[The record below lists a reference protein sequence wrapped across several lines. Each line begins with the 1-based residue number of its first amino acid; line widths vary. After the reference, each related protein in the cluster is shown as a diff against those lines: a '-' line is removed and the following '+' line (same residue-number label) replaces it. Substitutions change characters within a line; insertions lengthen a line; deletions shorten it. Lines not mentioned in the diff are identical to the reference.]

1 MAKAILLTTFAPW
14 LPHHTSNASDDLLQH
29 FIDARGDACD
39 YLRHLPVDPVAAP
52 RMVLD
57 AFERLRPKVLVC
69 CGMAETRSRLELET
83 QAVLDGSVLHS
94 DLNLP
99 RLADGLTLTAVS
111 DDAGDFVCNAL
122 YYRCL
127 EHVQATAGEHHCL
140 FVHVPVLT
148 AENTAALTQS
158 FAAIINRLTAEI

>member
-1 MAKAILLTTFAPW
+1 MAKAILITTFAPW

-29 FIDARGDACD
+29 FIDAGGDACD
-39 YLRHLPVDPVAAP
+39 YLRHLPVDPVTAP

-57 AFERLRPKVLVC
+57 AFERLRPKVLLC

-83 QAVLDGSVLHS
+83 QAVLEGNVLHS
-94 DLNLP
+94 DLNLS
-99 RLADGLTLTAVS
+99 RLADGLALTALS
-111 DDAGDFVCNAL
+111 DDAGDFVCNTL

-127 EHVQATAGEHHCL
+127 ERVQGTAGAHHCL

-148 AENTAALTQS
+148 AGNTALLTQS
-158 FAAIINRLTAEI
+158 FTAIIDRLTAHL